1 MCLIVLEGT
10 KKNIAETDINVYK
23 CLDFDFLNKTY
34 CTPFRYLPIE
44 FQKGICKINS
54 IIGCSTY
61 EGIYPFGRIYP
72 VDDFKNPERI
82 DVGIHSYYLRD
93 YAEITARKFYDS
105 SGTRV
110 HKAIIPKGSEYYIG
124 KRGEIVSN
132 NLIIFEM
139 DIDYMRYCEKNCVM
153 DLEF

>member
-23 CLDFDFLNKTY
+23 CLDFDSFHETY
-34 CTPFRYLPIE
+34 CTPFRYLPIIFE
-44 FQKGICKINS
+44 KGICKIDTIIDVNS
-54 IIGCSTY
+54 
-61 EGIYPFGRIYP
+61 
-72 VDDFKNPERI
+72 VDGFVIPERI
-82 DVGIHSYYLRD
+82 EVGIHSYYLRD
-93 YAEITARKFYDS
+93 YAEITARKFYKC

-139 DIDYMRYCEKNCVM
+139 DIDYMMYCEKNCVM